1 MELILTSFQPRQHS
15 EQVDTSEFI
24 NGLATL
30 GKCCGSACPL
40 YSFCATLRYEAG
52 LVTDRV
58 PVLATFDA
66 VLLKK

>member
-1 MELILTSFQPRQHS
+1 
-15 EQVDTSEFI
+15 VDTSEFI